1 VRTFWLGT
9 HKPGWL
15 AREDFRGVPLM
26 LSHQELKMRAH
37 MPKVVLTSWML
48 DSGGFTQLS
57 SRGPWPDHCEE
68 PYVEAVRRYALAG
81 GLAYAWPQ
89 DWMCEPWVVQGGLH
103 GGRRYPGTGL
113 TVEDHQR
120 LTVANFLRL
129 QELAP
134 ELPWRPV
141 LQGWELPD
149 YFRAVRLYQE
159 AGVDLWSYDLVGL
172 GSVCR
177 RQGTEEI
184 GQVVR
189 EVSSTGLPLHGFG
202 VKTQGL
208 EQYGQ
213 DLWDADS
220 MAWSRDA
227 RWQGSATRR
236 GDKLGPMLPDCSHG
250 VTGKGSCANCPR
262 WALEWRRRL
271 LQKLGLEDSP
281 GTVPQNS
288 P

>member
-1 VRTFWLGT
+1 MRTFWLGT

-15 AREDFRGVPLM
+15 GREEFRGVPLM
-26 LSHQELKMRAH
+26 LSHNQLKGRVR
-37 MPKVVLTSWML
+37 MPQAVTIWML

-57 SRGPWPDHCEE
+57 QNGPWPEGCEE
-68 PYVEAVRRYALAG
+68 PYVEAVRHYMTAG
-81 GLAYAWPQ
+81 GLEHAWPQ
-89 DWMCEPWVVQGGLH
+89 DWMCEPWVIQGGH
-103 GGRRYPGTGL
+103 HAGRHFPGTGL

-120 LTVANFLRL
+120 LTVANFVRLR
-129 QELAP
+129 ELAP
-134 ELPWRPV
+134 EVPWRPV

-149 YFRAVRLYQE
+149 YLRAVELYQE
-159 AGVDLWSYDLVGL
+159 AGVDLWAYPLVGL

-184 GQVVR
+184 GQVVQ
-189 EVSSTGLPLHGFG
+189 EVGALGLPLHGFG

-208 EQYGQ
+208 EKYGA

-220 MAWSRDA
+220 MAWSLDA
-227 RWQGSATRR
+227 RWQASATRR
-236 GDKLGPMLPDCSHG
+236 GDARGAMLPECHHG

-271 LQKLGLEDSP
+271 LAKLGLGPAGLASFSVGE
-281 GTVPQNS
+281 
-288 P
+288 